1 MDLEHA
7 KRVLSDFFSD
17 RSRTQAE
24 TREGLEALKEDIDEL
39 LACLPQEDED

>member
-1 MDLEHA
+1 MELQKVKDTINE
-7 KRVLSDFFSD
+7 FFSD